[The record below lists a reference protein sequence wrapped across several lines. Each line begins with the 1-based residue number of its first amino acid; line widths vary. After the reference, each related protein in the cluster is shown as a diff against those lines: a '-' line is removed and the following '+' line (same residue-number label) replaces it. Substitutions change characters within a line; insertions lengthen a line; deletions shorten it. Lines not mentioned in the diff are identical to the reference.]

1 MHHPESISSE
11 ARSVILAV
19 AAEYGSHA
27 VVLYGSRA
35 VGTARPDSDYDLLFV
50 RAHGAGARDVRVVGG
65 MAIDAFVCAESALDV
80 VADPGLLRVHG
91 GVLLLDEVVQTSP
104 T

>member
-50 RAHGAGARDVRVVGG
+50 RAQGAGARDVRVVHG
-65 MAIDAFVCAESALDV
+65 MAVAARAGSA
-80 VADPGLLRVHG
+80 G
-91 GVLLLDEVVQTSP
+91 
-104 T
+104 